1 LMLEHFIKSL
11 VLLTCKYTTYSAII
25 ATG

>member
-1 LMLEHFIKSL
+1 MLEHFIKSL